1 MNWVRARRARV
12 GVFRQKKSEAAAAN
26 KSPRR
31 RRLHD
36 QTVEGGGGGARAI
49 GVTATITRLNEAD
62 PP

>member
-1 MNWVRARRARV
+1 MMHELSPIDRASRV
-12 GVFRQKKSEAAAAN
+12 GVFRQKSEPAN

-36 QTVEGGGGGARAI
+36 QTVEGAPS